1 MHTHTHPTHLKAER
15 LIYSQTLARFTRI
28 TIFTI
33 LMLLIFAPSTQQRRW
48 ILSVERAMCSCGRT
62 FFYRLSSHQSVPV
75 LLLCAP
81 SYGDRKWKFV
91 VVATAHRRERGAKKS
106 CKLFLYFSWFFF
118 LLSDFLFHIFSVFV
132 VVVWYSEEQDEM
144 TRHDRLLDLMWH
156 SPSPSAFL
164 NLIRFSFAARPPSL
178 LSDCRRL
185 LSNS

>member
-15 LIYSQTLARFTRI
+15 LIYSQTLARFARI

-91 VVATAHRRERGAKKS
+91 VVATALTGEREERRKVVN
-106 CKLFLYFSWFFF
+106 FFF
-118 LLSDFLFHIFSVFV
+118 IFPDFFFFSPIFFFTSFQSSSLSSDTVKNK
-132 VVVWYSEEQDEM
+132 
-144 TRHDRLLDLMWH
+144 TR
-156 SPSPSAFL
+156 
-164 NLIRFSFAARPPSL
+164 
-178 LSDCRRL
+178 
-185 LSNS
+185 